1 MTFWNQKYHFD
12 IVTKKQT
19 FLLSCWWKLLFQHAK
34 KYKKPRYCNLH
45 KTHKNFVKQNGLL
58 QLHFTPFY
66 RYKCCSIWCGFFSST
81 MFCGVVLVLWGIAYT
96 IGLQVVVLNTSVY
109 LQGKRIEDYFHH
121 FWNIMS
127 SFLCV
132 KRLGWYVC
140 RPSVELEF
148 MMI

>member
-1 MTFWNQKYHFD
+1 
-12 IVTKKQT
+12 
-19 FLLSCWWKLLFQHAK
+19 
-34 KYKKPRYCNLH
+34 
-45 KTHKNFVKQNGLL
+45 
-58 QLHFTPFY
+58 
-66 RYKCCSIWCGFFSST
+66 
-81 MFCGVVLVLWGIAYT
+81 MFCGVVLVLWGIVYT